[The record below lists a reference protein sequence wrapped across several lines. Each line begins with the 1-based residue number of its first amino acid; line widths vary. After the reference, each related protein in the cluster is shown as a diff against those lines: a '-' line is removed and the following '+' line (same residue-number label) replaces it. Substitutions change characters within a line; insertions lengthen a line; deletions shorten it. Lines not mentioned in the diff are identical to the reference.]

1 MNGLAGRIPALDGLI
16 RLLVNDYFPTTAMS
30 LLLVAFWFEGRTQ
43 SQREQNQ
50 RAVLRAVIAMF
61 MANVLLKFCNL
72 AYFRPRPFAHHEVNL
87 LFYRPWDSSLPSNPA
102 VVGFSFAVAVFF
114 HNRRAGLLLL
124 GFATLFG
131 FSRIWCGVHYSLDI
145 ITGAVLGALV
155 AYFVF
160 KARFFNILVDFI
172 IELGRRIYLG

>member
-1 MNGLAGRIPALDGLI
+1 
-16 RLLVNDYFPTTAMS
+16 
-30 LLLVAFWFEGRTQ
+30 
-43 SQREQNQ
+43 
-50 RAVLRAVIAMF
+50 
-61 MANVLLKFCNL
+61 
-72 AYFRPRPFAHHEVNL
+72 VNL

-114 HNRRAGLLLL
+114 HNRRAGFILL